1 MSVCPACSVVKRGR
15 LDWKLFWKWFD
26 GTLGHMGNEG
36 CRNGTLPP
44 QVGGDFMGAP
54 QSLEVEG
61 ELFKDNSGN
70 LHPQVV
76 VTWEPPA
83 QGAGFHSLKGFYVK
97 IYKIP
102 GNSVFRCYVF
112 DFSQSN
118 FTLSDHK
125 LKFKKK
131 ILGID
136 GGSDHLY
143 LLEMYTL
150 PMSAGSKSK
159 GRYFTLQPFQD
170 GKSPG
175 DWSAALTYKGDN
187 RMAPA
192 DITVRFSLA
201 PKEYKFSR
209 YVVKLVGARNSLNA
223 VNKCEIDIN
232 HDSSCEGVII
242 HQPTENAS
250 SIALT
255 FFELQADRYKIRIQ
269 PKDSYG
275 WMRGRCLCY
284 QKTSNTSRHCVSCLT
299 TLTDWINVTQHE
311 DASSAPSTSPV
322 ATDTYA
328 TSQDPGVVE
337 SKDASSV
344 PSISPV
350 ARDILATSQDPG
362 VVETTVSQRLI
373 TVVAGTVGVLIGC
386 GLVCMVVVTQWGKK
400 LSRATQR
407 FMYNSIPTRDLG
419 HGTHSRPA
427 LYVRKV
433 YLMYAED
440 HKDHMNVI
448 TNLASHLKNH
458 CCCEVFFLR
467 WFPRAVQTMGVY
479 QWILTHIDQ
488 ADFVIIIN
496 SEAAFKL
503 FETRNTN
510 ASLRR
515 LDEGPEGDIFSPA
528 LTHVMAKSS
537 EPGFFKKTILAHF
550 DYTDEDFI
558 LKEVSPGVQYMLP
571 KHFKEFL
578 CHIHEMSGQSD
589 LDDMV
594 NLHATSSGRQL
605 LEAIRKA
612 KHFQKSDPQWFDKRF
627 YRQEDSAYDS
637 LSESKCDSPVGVDDS
652 VSIATRPLR
661 GIYTRPSK
669 SDNADADD
677 LKSTVTYNTD
687 YARAHGDYVFDV
699 IPPSEVSVGATTEF
713 LYRQLDSI
721 NKQNENNSIGFI
733 PVRTVRTEMDE
744 TSLSTYMVDPPDAA
758 GQGDSQPDSPISVE
772 GRDV

>member
-1 MSVCPACSVVKRGR
+1 MCGRGNTGPAAIALDVCKLCLFVLPVVLSSEVGSTGNCSGNGLTEPLVIWGTKRDA
-15 LDWKLFWKWFD
+15 LSCTLW
-26 GTLGHMGNEG
+26 GTER

-362 VVETTVSQRLI
+362 VVETT
-373 TVVAGTVGVLIGC
+373 
-386 GLVCMVVVTQWGKK
+386 
-400 LSRATQR
+400 TQR